1 MQPND
6 IDAPVRRR
14 SALTQALSL
23 FANPLSL
30 ATGLFAALVSVLL
43 VWLVVI
49 DDPLG
54 GEPVAMIEIDPSRVA
69 DAQDPSDG
77 QLAIRDILNPQD
89 PDGDED
95 RPEQTETAMQ
105 PDALEPLDQQFD
117 NLKQTTSQV
126 SQSLPTAPI
135 KGLTE
140 RGAHGLLP
148 QISANGTTPA
158 KAYARP
164 VTRRQSDP
172 NVAKI
177 AILIGGLGLSAT
189 GTSVAINRLPENVT
203 LAFAPYAAGLQQWAD
218 KARQNGHEIML
229 QLPMEPFDYPSNDP
243 GPHTLLS
250 SLSPRDNIRRLEW
263 LMARLTGYFGVT
275 NYMGAKFTSSTDAL
289 RPVLKQLNRRGLVY
303 LEDGTSARSQSQR
316 IARQL
321 SLKAASADLT
331 IDTTPSVAAINAAL
345 AQLETIALERG
356 IAVGVASA
364 LPITVDRIIEWTEG
378 LEAKGI
384 VLVPVSKTIALRQN
398 LS

>member
-6 IDAPVRRR
+6 IDAPVRPR
-14 SALTQALSL
+14 SALSQALKAFS
-23 FANPLSL
+23 NPLSL

-43 VWLVVI
+43 VWLVIV

-54 GEPVAMIEIDPSRVA
+54 GEPVAMLEIDPNRVA
-69 DAQDPSDG
+69 ETRELPG
-77 QLAIRDILNPQD
+77 EQLAIRDILNPDEPSDADDQ
-89 PDGDED
+89 PD
-95 RPEQTETAMQ
+95 QTQAAKQ
-105 PDALEPLDQQFD
+105 PDAVEPLDEQFD
-117 NLKQTTSQV
+117 SMKQTTTEV
-126 SQSLPTAPI
+126 SQALPTAPI
-135 KGLTE
+135 KRLTE
-140 RGAHGLLP
+140 RGPHGLLP
-148 QISANGTTPA
+148 QIGADGTTPS

-164 VTRRQSDP
+164 VTRRQADP

-203 LAFAPYAAGLQQWAD
+203 LAFAPYASGLQQWAD

-229 QLPMEPFDYPSNDP
+229 QLPLEPFDYPANDP

-263 LMARLTGYFGVT
+263 LMARFTGYFGVT

-303 LEDGTSARSQSQR
+303 LEDGTSARSQSVR
-316 IARQL
+316 ISRQL
-321 SLKAASADLT
+321 GLKAATADLM
-331 IDTTPSVAAINAAL
+331 IDTSPSIAAINASL

-356 IAVGVASA
+356 VAVGVASA
-364 LPITVDRIIEWTEG
+364 LPITVDRIIEWSEG
-378 LEAKGI
+378 LQAKGI